1 MRGVVE
7 ARQNRA
13 GWAFV
18 APALVLIG
26 VFFFVPVLAGLFL
39 SFTDFDIYAIGRPDT
54 ARFMGLEN
62 YRQVLSN
69 PLFWQALVITGHPGR
84 ATMDRSMT
92 KRIENR
98 VTMGRRIRRWTPGCK
113 GPILC
118 PWRREPGAM
127 RSEVAA
133 RRSVLNHGG
142 SDES

>member
-18 APALVLIG
+18 APALALIG

-69 PLFWQALVITGHPGR
+69 PLFWQA
-84 ATMDRSMT
+84 
-92 KRIENR
+92 
-98 VTMGRRIRRWTPGCK
+98 
-113 GPILC
+113 GPK
-118 PWRREPGAM
+118 
-127 RSEVAA
+127 
-133 RRSVLNHGG
+133 
-142 SDES
+142 D